1 MALYS
6 KIGMGPLQDESLI
19 SDSFGSDGTARLTSK
34 TGRLLPSAPK
44 IMAAAES
51 VLGDTLQRIKNDGLI
66 GLFEGSCT
74 ARQSPPMVI
83 EVRSRV
89 GVEGD
94 ALGYMGIYLREKREV
109 CGRPMWRHFKQPDHC
124 LAFDGS
130 SWNAQPESMLGEPF
144 GLLRLCDKKALT
156 PDSSVKLGDW
166 EVRSPAGHYMLH
178 SSILCYVVS
187 QDSVPREYVRPASRV
202 LGEHYSPGASS
213 VRGPESGTTRGG
225 GSPKLQPGISGGE
238 RLQPPSLPPPTAE
251 YVSRAA
257 GMGAPGRDDI
267 CEGVGTRTA
276 ARDPRD
282 ELRRTEVSPSTAP
295 SASSTFFRCL
305 TPLSPTH
312 ERVIPAICSLTH

>member
-1 MALYS
+1 
-6 KIGMGPLQDESLI
+6 
-19 SDSFGSDGTARLTSK
+19 
-34 TGRLLPSAPK
+34 
-44 IMAAAES
+44 MAAAES

-282 ELRRTEVSPSTAP
+282 ELRRTEADIAKARREIEQARQDTMTANIESEIIRRQAEDLRRQTNQIRSAPPPPSLPPPRMDFLHKVGAGDSGPVS
-295 SASSTFFRCL
+295 
-305 TPLSPTH
+305 
-312 ERVIPAICSLTH
+312 